1 MGSVT
6 KRFTDIIAD
15 AIGYSKLL
23 DRLVP
28 VIDFRRRSPARL
40 LVQPRASQLAVARNA
55 SPVKSNLSIANSDAH
70 HDAQRGAMI
79 DFLLAIS

>member
-1 MGSVT
+1 MGSAT
-6 KRFTDIIAD
+6 KQFTDIIAD

-23 DRLVP
+23 DRLAL

-70 HDAQRGAMI
+70 YDAQRGAMS